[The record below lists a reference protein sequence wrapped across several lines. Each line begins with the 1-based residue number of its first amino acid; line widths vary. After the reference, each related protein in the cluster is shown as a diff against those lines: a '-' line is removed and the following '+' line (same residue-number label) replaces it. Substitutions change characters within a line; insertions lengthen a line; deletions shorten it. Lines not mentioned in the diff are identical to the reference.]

1 MRNGS
6 LMFIRRL
13 NWFLLFMLLVMGLFG
28 KRGWLDLKRMES
40 ENKRLERLISETQ
53 TEMARL
59 EAQVVGLR
67 QNRQIQE
74 HTIRQVLGYIKPDE
88 IVIEF

>member
-1 MRNGS
+1 
-6 LMFIRRL
+6 MFIRRL

-40 ENKRLERLISETQ
+40 ENKKLERLISETQ
-53 TEMARL
+53 TEMTRL
-59 EAQVVGLR
+59 EAQVIGLR

>member
-13 NWFLLFMLLVMGLFG
+13 NWFLLLMLLVMGLFG

-53 TEMARL
+53 TEMTRL
-59 EAQVVGLR
+59 EAQVIGLR
-67 QNRQIQE
+67 QNRKIQE

>member
-1 MRNGS
+1 
-6 LMFIRRL
+6 MFIRRL

-53 TEMARL
+53 TEMGRL